1 MSLVLLIMII
11 FSFVVCVRSVIR
23 ERKYRKSAKVVKQVS
38 EKYTGEF

>member
-23 ERKYRKSAKVVKQVS
+23 ERKYRKSAKVKAVS

>member
-23 ERKYRKSAKVVKQVS
+23 ERKYHKSAKVKAVS